1 MLWLKRNLLLV
12 ISGLVAL
19 VLLVVC
25 GLYFAAG
32 MQKNRALE
40 NGLESAKAELTRLYG
55 LNPFPHATNVV
66 KAREQADTVQ
76 RAVAET
82 KKYFVPVAHAN
93 VTGQQFKTL
102 LDNTI
107 FELRRKAELS
117 GVRLPETN
125 YAFTFKVQK
134 ALVKFAEGSFP
145 ALPTML
151 ADIKAISQL
160 IFDAKCN
167 LLNLRR
173 ERPTLDDPAGGTDYT
188 ELRRETDPLT
198 GCVLVPYEVQ
208 VSCFSKDLAA
218 LLDTFSRS
226 TNGFIVK
233 VLLVEPLSGQSP
245 EEALRQ
251 IVKRD
256 PKSASGGPVAGDGTS
271 PVRPVARRGPT
282 LAAAEVADNPLVL
295 VEQALRASL
304 LIKVVR
310 PPEPAT
316 KPIR

>member
-1 MLWLKRNLLLV
+1 MLWLKRNLVLV

-25 GLYFAAG
+25 GFYFASG
-32 MQKNRALE
+32 MQKNRTLE
-40 NGLESAKAELTRLYG
+40 SGLEAAKAELTRLYG
-55 LNPFPHATNVV
+55 LNPFPHQTNVA
-66 KAREQADTVQ
+66 KARDQTDKVQ
-76 RAVAET
+76 RAVNDT
-82 KKYFVPVAHAN
+82 KRYFVPVSYPN
-93 VTGQQFKTL
+93 VSGQEFKTL

-134 ALVKFAEGSFP
+134 ALVKFADGSFP
-145 ALPTML
+145 ALPEML
-151 ADIKAISQL
+151 ADIRAITHL
-160 IFDAKCN
+160 LFDARCN

-188 ELRRETDPLT
+188 ELRREADPLT

-208 VSCFSKDLAA
+208 VSCFSRDLAA
-218 LLDTFSRS
+218 LLDSFSRS

-233 VLLVEPLSGQSP
+233 VLLVEPVSGQSP
-245 EEALRQ
+245 E
-251 IVKRD
+251 VKRD
-256 PKSASGGPVAGDGTS
+256 SRPLSGGPLAGEAPPAGRT
-271 PVRPVARRGPT
+271 PVARRGPV
-282 LAAAEVADNPLVL
+282 AAVAEIVDNPLVL

-304 LIKVVR
+304 LVKVVR
-310 PPEPAT
+310 PPEPAA

>member
-1 MLWLKRNLLLV
+1 MLWLKRNLVLV

-25 GLYFAAG
+25 GIYFAAG
-32 MQKNRALE
+32 MQKNRTLE
-40 NGLESAKAELTRLYG
+40 SELESAKAELTRLYG
-55 LNPFPHATNVV
+55 LNPFPHATNVA
-66 KAREQADTVQ
+66 KAREQTDKVQ
-76 RAVAET
+76 RAVADT
-82 KKYFVPVAHAN
+82 KRYFVPVAYPN
-93 VTGQQFKTL
+93 VSGQEFKTL
-102 LDNTI
+102 LDNTV

-134 ALVKFAEGSFP
+134 ALVKFAQGSFP
-145 ALPTML
+145 ALPEML
-151 ADIKAISQL
+151 ADIKTISFL

-173 ERPTLDDPAGGTDYT
+173 ERLTLDDPPGGTDYT
-188 ELRRETDPLT
+188 EQRRETDPLT

-208 VSCFSKDLAA
+208 VSCFSRDLAA
-218 LLDTFSRS
+218 LLDNFSRS

-233 VLLVEPLSGQSP
+233 VLLVEPISGQSP
-245 EEALRQ
+245 E
-251 IVKRD
+251 VKRE
-256 PKSASGGPVAGDGTS
+256 PKAGLGGLPTADGT
-271 PVRPVARRGPT
+271 PAGRMPVARRGPAA
-282 LAAAEVADNPLVL
+282 AAAEVADNPLVL

-304 LIKVVR
+304 LVKVVR